1 MDKLKLGIQ
10 ANDEIQPD
18 LRELIDAMNKLSIL
32 PSNFDGKAKIQK
44 WLVIHLIHNYFIRF
58 YKILLTHCITF

>member
-44 WLVIHLIHNYFIRF
+44 WLVFHS
-58 YKILLTHCITF
+58 LLLFFLLHIY